1 MEIRVLGDLTIDGGR
16 LTPKERTLLAVLVLR
31 SGNVVSPSELADAVW
46 GDDVPA
52 TWRKQLQAFV
62 VHIRRALGSAAVGT
76 TRAGYRLRVDG
87 DSIDAV
93 RFEGL
98 LDTAAAHRANGD
110 PARAVDVIERA
121 LALWSGRPYSD
132 LGEWPPA
139 VIEADRL
146 EEIRVIAEEDLLMA
160 RLENGEHQAVVP
172 DAERHVRSDP
182 LRERAWAI
190 LATAL
195 YRSGRQADAL
205 AALRAAR
212 TRLADE
218 LGISPGSE
226 LTALESSIL
235 NQDVALEAPSTVPVI
250 DASCPY
256 RGLQPFGTED
266 ADEFFGRDA
275 DVRAALERLAG
286 SAFLAI
292 SGASGSGKSSLLL
305 AGIVP
310 ALRARGEQVVV
321 IGTGAAPLDR
331 IREAL
336 VDRAGTV
343 VVIDQ
348 FEELFHSGLPES
360 HIEAVGA
367 SIAAAVAAGRRV
379 IVAVRAD
386 FLSACAAAPGIGPLF
401 AGGVYLVGPLTP
413 GGLRSA
419 IEEPAALAGLRL
431 EPGLVELI
439 LRDAAGAPGV
449 LPHVSHALVE
459 TWARREGSTLTV
471 SGYEDSGG
479 ISGAIA
485 KSADRL
491 YLSLDPEARATCR
504 STFLRLVA
512 IGADGAPMRRR
523 IPIRPMRKD
532 LAHDRV
538 LTSLAGARLVSTE
551 EDSLVVAHESLAT
564 AWPRLRG
571 WLEDDAEGLRIMQA
585 LATAA
590 ESWEADGRP
599 NEDLYRGARLS
610 NAIAW
615 RDTASPELT
624 PTESAFLDASTAQE
638 RAAVDELERRAHH
651 DRRQN
656 RRLRAALGA
665 SVALFAVAVTAG
677 GFVAAGSEETAEQ
690 RQTAQIEAITS
701 TSASLRDSDRDVAAL
716 LAVEAHR
723 RWPDDPRTRAAL
735 MGAMTSSHGLLATT
749 QLEGIEFMSG
759 MLIPGT
765 RRAVVASVDGCAV
778 YDIDSGAR
786 LYNVDL
792 PVEASEFDTRY
803 GPVVSGNGAR
813 VAYAEAIFDETSA
826 QIGTRLAAAD
836 LESGARVSPTIELDV
851 PLSSITMNHTG
862 DLIATIDRTGAV
874 RLIDA
879 DSGAIRTVTG
889 TSSHPPQEATDRAG
903 AVRFTPQGRLL
914 YGTVE
919 GPLQVVDPGSAAVVA
934 TIAMRA
940 ESTNV
945 AMAIVSDTRVI
956 TTGDH
961 WISSVDIAT
970 GRIDWTQELVTTT
983 NDPCPWVTVSVGL
996 RTVYCGDLFGHIDER
1011 SLDTGAP
1018 TERSFDPQ
1026 HSFVGNMSV
1035 VEDGQ
1040 ELVVV
1045 GRRPVITRWKLDGSG
1060 AVTRVIAP
1068 GWVIRD
1074 RYSPAGSTLVVA
1086 RRVDGVEWWGDYREF
1101 AVLDTRTEELA
1112 VQVPTPSFGVKW
1124 AGEAT
1129 LVGDFG
1135 GVGPNRTGYLDI
1147 RSGEGFAGDPFPEQ
1161 VESVWMNA
1169 PGDRMY
1175 IGQPGGEIWTIDPTT
1190 GRRIDPTMQTDGGYP
1205 VFISTSPDGS
1215 RVLVTSWNDEFTPD
1229 SILFDAG
1236 TGERIREGLVGIG
1249 RTALTARDEV
1259 ATIYR
1264 LLSLARYDA
1273 DTFERIG
1280 ALPGA
1285 PGGLDT
1291 LNVSG
1296 DGRTLSTYSLD
1307 NRVTLYD
1314 LVGGLQLGDPIPVWG
1329 EWNYQGGGVYSGVIR
1344 ADGEEFAVNVP
1355 AGIAVWDL
1363 RPSSHAEAACRMA
1376 GRDLTR
1382 DEWTAYLSELGPY
1395 RSTCGF
1401 GDTPP
1406 GAESVD

>member
-16 LTPKERTLLAVLVLR
+16 LSPKERSLLAVLVLR
-31 SGNVVSPSELADAVW
+31 TGNVVSPSELADAVW

-52 TWRKQLQAFV
+52 TWRKQVQAFV
-62 VHIRRALGSAAVGT
+62 VHVRRALGSAAVGT

-87 DSIDAV
+87 DSIDVV

-98 LDTAAAHRANGD
+98 LDAAAAHRTNGD
-110 PARAVDVIERA
+110 PARAVDLIERA

-146 EEIRVIAEEDLLMA
+146 DEIRVIAEEDLLMA

-172 DAERHVRSDP
+172 DAERQVRSDP
-182 LRERAWAI
+182 LRERGWAI

-235 NQDVALEAPSTVPVI
+235 NQDVSLEAPSTVPVI
-250 DASCPY
+250 DATCPY

-310 ALRARGEQVVV
+310 ALRARGEQVVI

-331 IREAL
+331 MHEAL
-336 VDRAGTV
+336 DRAGTV

-348 FEELFHSGLPES
+348 FEELFHSGLAES
-360 HIEAVGA
+360 HIEAVGS
-367 SIAAAVAAGRRV
+367 SIAAAVADGRHV
-379 IVAVRAD
+379 IIAVRAD
-386 FLSACAAAPGIGPLF
+386 FLSACAAAVGIGPLF

-413 GGLRSA
+413 EGLRSA

-459 TWARREGSTLTV
+459 TWARREGTTLTV

-485 KSADRL
+485 QSADHL

-504 STFLRLVA
+504 STFLRLVE

-571 WLEDDAEGLRIMQA
+571 WLEDDAEGVRIMQS

-599 NEDLYRGARLS
+599 DEDLYRGSRL
-610 NAIAW
+610 NTALAW

-624 PTESAFLDASTAQE
+624 PTESAFLEASAAQE
-638 RAAVDELERRAHH
+638 RAAIDEIEYRAQH

-656 RRLRAALGA
+656 RRLRVALGA

-690 RQTAQIEAITS
+690 RETAQIEALMR
-701 TSASLRDSDRDVAAL
+701 TSASLRDADRDVAAL
-716 LAVEAHR
+716 LAVEAYR
-723 RWPDDPRTRAAL
+723 RWPDDARAHSAL

-749 QLEGIEFMSG
+749 HLDDLDRMSG
-759 MLIPGT
+759 EHIPGT
-765 RRAVVASVDGCAV
+765 RHAVAMTPDWAAV
-778 YDIDSGAR
+778 YDIDSGRR
-786 LYNVDL
+786 LYDVDL
-792 PVEASEFDTRY
+792 PNAAQDFDTRY
-803 GPVVSGNGAR
+803 GPTVSGNGAR
-813 VAYAEAIFDETSA
+813 AAYAERIFDEDDTQVAIHLS
-826 QIGTRLAAAD
+826 TAD
-836 LESGARVSPTIELDV
+836 LATGLLVRPTIELDF
-851 PLSSITMNHTG
+851 PLSSIAMNYEG
-862 DLIATIDRTGAV
+862 DLIAAIDEIGMLRI
-874 RLIDA
+874 IDA
-879 DSGAIRTVTG
+879 NTGSIRQVTG
-889 TSSHPPQEATDRAG
+889 TSVHDAQGNTDRAG
-903 AVRFTPQGRLL
+903 AVRFTPGGLL
-914 YGTVE
+914 VYGTVE
-919 GPLQVVDPGSAAVVA
+919 GPLQLVDADDAAVVA
-934 TIAMRA
+934 TVPMPAG
-940 ESTNV
+940 STNV
-945 AMAIVSDTRVI
+945 AMAVVSDTRVV
-956 TTGDH
+956 TTGDR
-961 WISSVDIAT
+961 WISSVDLDV
-970 GRIDWTQELVTTT
+970 GRADWTQQLVTTT
-983 NDPCPWVTVSVGL
+983 DDPCPWVTVSIEL
-996 RTVYCGDLFGHIDER
+996 KTVYCGDLFGHIDER

-1026 HSFVGNMSV
+1026 LGFVGTMSV
-1035 VEDGQ
+1035 VEDRQ

-1045 GRRPVITRWKLDGSG
+1045 GRTAVITRWKLDESG

-1074 RYSPAGSTLVVA
+1074 RYSAAGSSLVVA
-1086 RRVDGVEWWGDYREF
+1086 RRTDGAEWWGDYREF
-1101 AVLDTRTEELA
+1101 AVLDTRTEELLLDIPA
-1112 VQVPTPSFGVKW
+1112 PSFGVMW
-1124 AGEAT
+1124 AGEST
-1129 LVGDFG
+1129 LLGDFG
-1135 GVGPNRTGYLDI
+1135 GVGPQRTGYLDI
-1147 RSGEGFAGDPFPEQ
+1147 RTGERYSGDPLPEDA
-1161 VESVWMNA
+1161 ESVWLNA
-1169 PGDRMY
+1169 PGDRVY
-1175 IGQPGGEIWTIDPTT
+1175 VGRPGGEIWTIDPAT
-1190 GRRIDPTMQTDGGYP
+1190 GRRIEPTMQTGGVYP
-1205 VFISTSPDGS
+1205 VYISTSADGD
-1215 RVLVTSWNDEFTPD
+1215 RVLVTSWNNEFVP
-1229 SILFDAG
+1229 SSVLLDAE
-1236 TGERIREGLVGIG
+1236 TGERVRAGLVRIG
-1249 RTALTARDEV
+1249 LTAMTARDEIV
-1259 ATIYR
+1259 GTI
-1264 LLSLARYDA
+1264 RYQSIVRHDA
-1273 DTFERIG
+1273 DTFAKIG
-1280 ALPGA
+1280 ALPGST
-1285 PGGLDT
+1285 GGLDA
-1291 LNVSG
+1291 LSVSA
-1296 DGRTLSTYSLD
+1296 DGRVLSAYSLD
-1307 NRVTLYD
+1307 NTVTLYD
-1314 LVGGLQLGDPIPVWG
+1314 VVGGVQLGGPITVAG
-1329 EWNYQGGGVYSGVIR
+1329 EWSGPAGGVYSGVIR
-1344 ADGEEFAVNVP
+1344 ADGTELAVNVP
-1355 AGIAVWDL
+1355 GGIALWDL
-1363 RPSSHAEAACRMA
+1363 RPSSHADAACKMA
-1376 GRDLTR
+1376 GRDLTQ
-1382 DEWTAYLSELGPY
+1382 DEWLTYLGDFGPY

-1401 GDTPP
+1401 GE
-1406 GAESVD
+1406 G